1 MNIDELN
8 KLWNGLNIKMNG
20 LMLML
25 IRMQLE

>member
-1 MNIDELN
+1 MNLDELN
-8 KLWNGLNIKMNG
+8 KLWDGAQVKMNG